1 MKRNTNTDIPLFLFG
16 LFSMTQISVVGSI
29 GISELI
35 CFVSAPFVF
44 ASNYWRFKQTGF
56 IIIPRLALL
65 VCGGCILSS
74 IHNDTLFPL
83 FLRGFASAYSL
94 FATPVVLFVLL
105 RNNLRGI
112 RWIFIGLACS
122 LVVNVFAF
130 HAGYELSGYAGGV
143 ESADTSRNIM
153 SGTLFWL
160 QRVTSWLVI
169 PLHGWYL
176 NTPIVYSALAPVIMT
191 IHTMITTESG
201 RSAAITAFGA
211 VALIL
216 IGRKKIKSML
226 WVQRHFVLL
235 VVLGCLAAFT
245 LKSAYVYLGEHS
257 FLNEK
262 ANKKFEKQS
271 KQGTGILR
279 LLIGGR
285 VGFFAGLRA
294 CVDNPFWGFGPWA
307 RDEKEYYR
315 EFLFKYG
322 ASEDYDRFVLE
333 YEAHRARG
341 GLAGLMPSHSHIVGF
356 WINYGMLG
364 LPFWLYIFYGMI
376 RHFRHNIAAIPQW
389 YGYFAYYLPLNLW
402 HIFFSPYGNRI
413 EDCVFVTCLML
424 ADAVRRQKIPLSDDM
439 RAEAMAHM

>member
-1 MKRNTNTDIPLFLFG
+1 MKRNTNTDILLFLFG

-44 ASNYWRFKQTGF
+44 IANYRRFKQTGF

-65 VCGGCILSS
+65 ACIGCTLSS
-74 IHNDTLFPL
+74 FHNDTLFAL
-83 FLRGFASAYSL
+83 FIRGFASTYSL

-105 RNNLRGI
+105 RNDLRGI

-122 LVVNVFAF
+122 LVVNVFILQT
-130 HAGYELSGYAGGV
+130 GYELSGYAGGEV
-143 ESADTSRNIM
+143 SSDTAVNIM
-153 SGTLFWL
+153 HGTLFWL
-160 QRVTSWLVI
+160 QRVTAWLMI
-169 PLHGWYL
+169 PVYGWYL
-176 NTPIVYSALAPVIMT
+176 NTPVIYSAIAPAVMSV
-191 IHTMITTESG
+191 HAMLTTESG
-201 RSAAITAFGA
+201 RSATITALGS

-226 WVQRHFVLL
+226 WVQRNFVVL
-235 VVLGCLAAFT
+235 VVLGALMALT
-245 LKSAYVYLGEHS
+245 LKSVYVYLGEHGL
-257 FLNEK
+257 LNEK
-262 ANKKFEKQS
+262 ATKKYEAQS
-271 KQGTGILR
+271 KQGTGALR

-294 CVDNPFWGFGPWA
+294 CCDNPFWGFGPWA

-315 EFLFKYG
+315 EFLSKYG
-322 ASEDYDRFVLE
+322 DAEDYDRFVSE
-333 YEAHRARG
+333 YEKHRARG
-341 GLAGLMPSHSHIVGF
+341 GLAGLMPSHSHVVGF
-356 WINYGMLG
+356 WVNYGLLG
-364 LPFWLYIFYGMI
+364 LPFWLYIFYCMI
-376 RHFRHNIAAIPQW
+376 RHLRHNIAAIPQW

-424 ADAVRRQKIPLSDDM
+424 ADAVRKQKIPLSDDM
-439 RAEAMAHM
+439 RSEVIART